1 MKKIIGL
8 IALLS
13 IISVTTSCKGGDSDP
28 KAELL
33 KAVNDLNRACP
44 IKNDLFT
51 CESAAL
57 ADQDLVI
64 RYTVEENTLIL
75 AKASPEVVK
84 KIVGSA
90 FFEAS
95 PDVADLLN
103 RSGFGL
109 KLIFAGGEGGEEV
122 ALSFNEQDIKD
133 VKNNPASD
141 EDMLDWQIKS
151 ANAVT
156 PQAVDEI
163 TTLVS
168 LERDGNQLTYV
179 YEVDDT
185 NMDFT
190 QFIDGQEQFRQGLMA
205 NLEAFS
211 TQQSSF
217 GHFLKL
223 LCRSGKSLCYS
234 YRAKSS
240 GRAVNINFTN
250 SDLRTI
256 AHYPQDSK

>member
-13 IISVTTSCKGGDSDP
+13 IITLATSCKGGDSDP

-44 IKNDLFT
+44 IITDLFT

-57 ADQDLVI
+57 ADQNLVI
-64 RYTVEENTLIL
+64 RYTIDDNTLTL
-75 AKASPEVVK
+75 AKASPEVAK
-84 KIVGSA
+84 KVFGAA

-95 PDVADLLN
+95 PEVADLLN
-103 RSGFGL
+103 RSGFDL
-109 KLIFAGGEGGEEV
+109 KLIFTGAESGEE
-122 ALSFNEQDIKD
+122 ATLSFNEQDIKD
-133 VKNNPASD
+133 VKMNPPTD
-141 EDMLDWQIKS
+141 EELIDWQLKS
-151 ANAVT
+151 TNAT
-156 PQAVDEI
+156 MPQAVDI
-163 TTLVS
+163 ATTLVS
-168 LERDGNQLTYV
+168 LERDGDQLTYV

-185 NMDFT
+185 KMDFAE
-190 QFIDGQEQFRQGLMA
+190 FIDGQKQFRLGIIA
-205 NLEAFS
+205 NLEAS
-211 TQQSSF
+211 NTPQSSF
-217 GHFLKL
+217 GHYLKL

-240 GRAVNINFTN
+240 GKAVNINFTN

-256 AHYPQDSK
+256 AHYNPKD